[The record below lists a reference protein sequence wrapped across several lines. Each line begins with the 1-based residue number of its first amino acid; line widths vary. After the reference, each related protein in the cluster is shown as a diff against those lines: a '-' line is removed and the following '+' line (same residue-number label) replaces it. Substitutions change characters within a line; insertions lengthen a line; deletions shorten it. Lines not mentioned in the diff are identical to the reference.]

1 MGEQLP
7 LLATLLEWFK
17 QLPVLTMLIWLPFIG
32 GVMVLCTGGDDNAK
46 AARIIAVTVTVICL
60 LLCIP
65 LCMGFDSSL
74 YDMQYA
80 EDYLW
85 ITAYQIHYA
94 IGVDGIS
101 LLMVVLTSFTGL
113 LVVVAGCH
121 FIKKRVAQYMAAF
134 LVLQGMI
141 VGVFCAMDAILF
153 YVFWEGMLIP
163 MYLSIG
169 MWGSSN
175 RSYASI
181 KFFLFTFFGSILMLV
196 GLIYLYNKTGSFMI
210 ANFYGLQLDLTT
222 QLWLFGAF
230 ALAFAVKVPMWP
242 VHTWLPDAH
251 TEAPAGGSVVL
262 AALMLKLGVYGFLR
276 FSMPITPLACEK
288 MAWVM
293 IILSLLAVVYI
304 GLIAIVQT
312 DMKKLI
318 AYSSIAHMGFATLA
332 CFIVYQIVVDSHSLQ
347 YAYLGLEGAVIQ
359 MIAHAFGSGAMFL
372 GVGMLADRMHNHSR
386 MIKDYGGVANTMP
399 MFAAFF
405 MLFAMSNVGLP
416 GTAGFVGE
424 FMIIMSALQTH
435 FFVAFFAAMTLILS
449 ASYTLWMYK
458 RVFFGPIAN
467 ENVAAFKDMTAAETF
482 NYVLLAAGVFYVG
495 LYPDPIIKVLRVTL
509 GHLLLQS
516 LPPELAANVT
526 NTIYL

>member
-1 MGEQLP
+1 MFEQLP
-7 LLATLLEWFK
+7 LLS
-17 QLPVLTMLIWLPFIG
+17 MLIWMPFLG
-32 GVMVLCTGGDDNAK
+32 GILVLCTGGDKNAK
-46 AARIIAVTVTVICL
+46 YARVIAVAVTVATL

-65 LCMGFDSSL
+65 LCLGFDSSR
-74 YDMQYA
+74 YDMQFT
-80 EDYLW
+80 EDVLW

-101 LLMVVLTSFTGL
+101 LLMVVLTCFTGL
-113 LVVVAGCH
+113 LVVIAGCQ
-121 FIKKRVAQYMAAF
+121 FIRKRVAQYMAAF
-134 LVLQGMI
+134 LILQGMI
-141 VGVFCAMDAILF
+141 VGVFCSMDAILF

-169 MWGSSN
+169 MWGSDN

-196 GLIYLYNKTGSFMI
+196 ALIYLYEKTGSFMI
-210 ANFYGLQLDLTT
+210 QNFYGLQLDLTT
-222 QLWLFGAF
+222 QIWLFAAF
-230 ALAFAVKVPMWP
+230 CLAFAVKVPMWP

-288 MAWVM
+288 LAWVM
-293 IILSLLAVVYI
+293 IILSLIAVVYI

-332 CFIVYQIVVDSHSLQ
+332 CFIVYQIVIDSHSLQ
-347 YAYLGLEGAVIQ
+347 YAYVGLEGAVIQ

-372 GVGMLADRMHNHSR
+372 GVGMLADRMYNHSR
-386 MIKDYGGVANTMP
+386 LIKDYGGVANTMP
-399 MFAAFF
+399 VFAAFF

-435 FFVAFFAAMTLILS
+435 FLVALFAAMTLILS

-458 RVFFGPIAN
+458 RVFFGPVAN
-467 ENVAAFKDMTAAETF
+467 ENVAGFKDATKLELF
-482 NYVLLAAGVFYVG
+482 NYVLLTIALFYVG

-516 LPPELAANVT
+516 LPPELAMNMSD
-526 NTIYL
+526 TIYL